1 MTITQIMPLEHT
13 KGKVQVSFDNSQTL
27 ILYKGELRKYGLQ
40 EQEPLS
46 DERYHELY
54 YEVVGKR
61 AVKRAMHLLEKMDRT
76 EGQLRKKLM
85 EGGYPDDLIEQAVAY
100 KKSYHYIDDDRY
112 ARTFVRLNQD
122 RKSAA
127 RMKTDLLSKG
137 VGMDVIERA
146 IEEEMDTAPETLIQK
161 MMQKKHFDPECATP
175 KETAKMYQFLLRRG
189 FCSSEIA
196 HAIRDTDL

>member
-1 MTITQIMPLEHT
+1 MKTGKQRDRFDAERSNRMTITQIMPLEHT

-100 KKSYHYIDDDRY
+100 VKSYHYIDDDRY

-122 RKSAA
+122 RKCAA
-127 RMKTDLLSKG
+127 RMKTDLLS
-137 VGMDVIERA
+137 
-146 IEEEMDTAPETLIQK
+146 
-161 MMQKKHFDPECATP
+161 
-175 KETAKMYQFLLRRG
+175 
-189 FCSSEIA
+189 
-196 HAIRDTDL
+196 